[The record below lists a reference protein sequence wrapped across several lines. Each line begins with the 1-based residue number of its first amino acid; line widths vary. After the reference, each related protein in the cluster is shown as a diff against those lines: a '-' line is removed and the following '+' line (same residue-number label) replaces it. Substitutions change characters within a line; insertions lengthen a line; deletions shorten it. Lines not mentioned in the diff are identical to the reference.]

1 MIKSATINDIS
12 VLVEMA
18 VMLWG
23 SHDKTELSKEFE
35 ETIKSKNNIFFI
47 KYINNNP
54 VGFAHCSLRHDYVE
68 GTSSSPVGYLE
79 GIYIKDDYRG
89 SGYAKELL
97 DACINFAKQNGCS
110 EFASDC
116 ELDNNNSLLF
126 HKALGFE
133 EVNRVICFKK
143 NI

>member
-23 SHDKTELSKEFE
+23 SHDKLELSKEFE

-97 DACINFAKQNGCS
+97 DACIDFSKQNGCY

-116 ELDNNNSLLF
+116 ELDNTTSLLF

>member
-97 DACINFAKQNGCS
+97 DACIDFSKHN
-110 EFASDC
+110 
-116 ELDNNNSLLF
+116 
-126 HKALGFE
+126 
-133 EVNRVICFKK
+133 CFSTFITIIRRYSVSPPKLT
-143 NI
+143 